1 MAKYSKFAAM
11 IVTSTIVMFG
21 LTYLNTYAVNH
32 VFFSE
37 TRAYMALLMGA
48 TMSAIMLAFMLGMY
62 PNKSANAAIFVGRPW
77 PYSPARCGWFAA
89 RRRSIRS
96 LG

>member
-1 MAKYSKFAAM
+1 MAKYPKFAAM

-21 LTYLNTYAVNH
+21 LMYLNTYALGH

-48 TMSAIMLAFMLGMY
+48 TMAAFMLGMY
-62 PNKSANAAIFVGRPW
+62 PNKSVNAAIFAAAV
-77 PYSPARCGWFAA
+77 AVFAGSLWLV
-89 RRRSIRS
+89 RSQATVDQVS
-96 LG
+96 